1 MSRKKLVM
9 IPSVGIS
16 LVVLSVA
23 VVVMGGYIP
32 HESEGHGLMVEQSA
46 QVTAKRAD
54 VAVIGTIGD
63 SSTYLIYHNVG
74 NLIFPKVYTLTELTV
89 SDVLLGDTGL
99 QGDVITIRTLGGT
112 YNSVTTTFSPVP
124 EFSENDNVLVY
135 LHEPATEPLR
145 GTYYDSQGIQSTFNL
160 GQDGKY
166 YQQWSKEALEVDQ
179 IISLLGTN

>member
-32 HESEGHGLMVEQSA
+32 HESEGHGFMVEQSA

-124 EFSENDNVLVY
+124 D
-135 LHEPATEPLR
+135 PLNSVR
-145 GTYYDSQGIQSTFNL
+145 NAAFMPECQHHVGVTDAGQPCRARPPRHLTRDSGSRHGSGHIRQLAGP
-160 GQDGKY
+160 
-166 YQQWSKEALEVDQ
+166 
-179 IISLLGTN
+179 